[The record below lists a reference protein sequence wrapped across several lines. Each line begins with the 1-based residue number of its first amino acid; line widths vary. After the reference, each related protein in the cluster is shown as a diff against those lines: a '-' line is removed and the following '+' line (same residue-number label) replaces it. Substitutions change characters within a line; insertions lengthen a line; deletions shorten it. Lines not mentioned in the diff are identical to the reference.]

1 MKSPKASSV
10 TVALTL
16 LLIAGWLLWSSATTA
31 EQTPYTRGATLAE
44 AHGCL
49 ACHSGALTG
58 AMEVPPL
65 QGCELPVEE
74 FQSWVLY
81 GGPQAQIG
89 QAPQS
94 GFGMPAYE
102 GRLNPQDLQDL
113 LAWSQIAGHETP
125 TQGVLSELARAEQ
138 VAHKAGC
145 FDCHGP
151 LGQGGIKN
159 TGSFTGAIPGFSGE
173 QFKHLC
179 DDSDPAAIEEWIR
192 HGASERFLSGD
203 PLAGLGRSFM
213 SRQLTKMP
221 AYQGVLSDE
230 EIALLVQYCLH
241 INSLGP
247 MSAERYLTH
256 REALASPQE
265 EVKGQGEPQAAPGL
279 PDEVAELFS
288 SKCIRC
294 HGPKKQKS
302 GYRMDTAGGA
312 FQPGDIAAF
321 LEVSVIQPDAPE
333 ESLLYQFVSATE
345 EDSLNEVF
353 PMPPSEDERLSP
365 KDLKAVRDWIA
376 AGAPWADEQTL
387 QSTYSD

>member
-10 TVALTL
+10 TVALSL
-16 LLIAGWLLWSSATTA
+16 LLIAGWLLWSSAATA
-31 EQTPYTRGATLAE
+31 EQTPYTRGATLAD

-49 ACHSGALTG
+49 ACHSGALMG

-65 QGCELPVEE
+65 RGCELPAEE
-74 FQSWVLY
+74 FEAWVLY
-81 GGPQAQIG
+81 GVPQAQVG
-89 QAPQS
+89 RSPQG

-102 GRLNPQDLQDL
+102 GRLSPQDLQDL
-113 LAWSQIAGHETP
+113 FAWSLIAGHETSSE
-125 TQGVLSELARAEQ
+125 GALSGLARAEQ
-138 VAHKAGC
+138 VALKAGC

-151 LGQGGIKN
+151 LGQGGINN
-159 TGSFTGAIPGFSGE
+159 TGSFTGTIPGFSGE
-173 QFKHLC
+173 QFHHLC
-179 DDSDPAAIEEWIR
+179 DNSDPAAIEEWIR
-192 HGASERFLSGD
+192 HGASERFLIGE

-230 EIALLVQYCLH
+230 EIELLVQYCLH

-256 REALASPQE
+256 RQALASPNV
-265 EVKGQGEPQAAPGL
+265 EVKDHGEPQGAPGL
-279 PDEVAELFS
+279 PDDVAEIFS

-302 GYRMDTAGGA
+302 DYRMDTAAGA
-312 FQPGDIAAF
+312 FQPGDITAF
-321 LEVSVIQPDAPE
+321 LEASVIQPGAPE

-345 EDSLNEVF
+345 EDSLNEIF

-365 KDLKAVRDWIA
+365 EELKAIRDWIA